1 MTEKAVQF
9 DWEKITGPLGETE
22 DIFKDEIKRI
32 EKLCGECDFGDELNR
47 IEQLCSECDF
57 GDERDRLKKLRG
69 EYGFEKNSSNVI
81 SIVGNRGC
89 GKTSLIKAVQKHFN
103 EDKDFYVTD
112 TIDPSIFDDT
122 LLIPEFF
129 ISVLAQKVEK
139 SKENSNGEFA
149 EFYKKLNEIME
160 VISHIKSNK
169 ERFYED
175 NHPSD
180 IVRTIQKRY
189 RFDELLKEL
198 IKSFYR
204 AIGKDKDTKMIV
216 CIDDLDLVSNKY
228 VYRMIEDIQKWLNK
242 NCIVILSFREV
253 QLLNI
258 IQDQFIKQN
267 MNLIDKEIIS
277 ISEIR
282 DQTIQF
288 YEKQMPVSR
297 RIYLK
302 GQTEFFNETARD
314 ILKPFVKNMREIDK
328 SENDNKKDVEC
339 TDNEFIWK
347 CLKNEEINFH
357 DFMEK
362 MVRRKVALP
371 LDPVDEK
378 ERVHLIYPNGL
389 REMLAFVRMLV
400 EMNEIRSETK
410 EGEGAILKENLQ
422 ENLKNYQ
429 NYVLSRARANL
440 DYKYY
445 SVLDEWIKTSVENKN
460 HYICSKIDE
469 LLKNSLKDKKSID
482 YHQEEVLY
490 VDDEED
496 DEEND
501 VVDLGKEEDLKT
513 ETQSQNKMNSNII
526 NVDKSSGNFSYNNAS
541 MIYVE
546 KTDSYNV
553 MLGDVVQFIEKLKC
567 TMAYNEEIMYFSYL
581 IKLLYSIELLYV
593 LFGKYE
599 ISRDDNGNIKYTY
612 VRNLN
617 DIDYDSVCDNYISL
631 VNCKF
636 TPDDFSYTQFDEN
649 MISFIEAEL
658 DENDIALID
667 MVTNM
672 SYSKIRRKSDIW
684 NVARPKK
691 IGTSSTYKH
700 RPLFYNNL
708 SKKDMAKNSENK
720 LISNY
725 NIDPMSYVLK
735 KSYFKKTGD
744 GNYVFYSVFDIDIIT
759 RMIFANKK
767 KEGKV
772 AYVYNK
778 INWIF
783 NCVNNKFL
791 SRNPHDVMLKE
802 KISQLFGG
810 KSDIFDREFVNR
822 IIELERNVNLKNEV
836 VNERIENY
844 LVEISL
850 DDWKELLDNI
860 SKNIENNVDK
870 DKALSIKDHLKNVS
884 RKSYKNWCYKGLVE
898 LLKKYPQF
906 MPEDQ

>member
-1 MTEKAVQF
+1 MAEEVAVQF
-9 DWEKITGPLGETE
+9 DWDKITGPLGETE
-22 DIFKDEIKRI
+22 DIFKDEIDRI
-32 EKLCGECDFGDELNR
+32 EKLCGECDF
-47 IEQLCSECDF
+47 
-57 GDERDRLKKLRG
+57 K
-69 EYGFEKNSSNVI
+69 KNSSNVI

-89 GKTSLIKAVQKHFN
+89 GKTSLIKAVRQHFDGN
-103 EDKDFYVTD
+103 KDFYVTD

-129 ISVLAQKVEK
+129 ISVLAQAVEDK
-139 SKENSNGEFA
+139 RQETDDKCLYESKYEFSG
-149 EFYKKLNEIME
+149 FQKKLNEIME

-180 IVRTIQKRY
+180 VVRTIQKRHH
-189 RFDELLKEL
+189 FGKLLKEL
-198 IKSFYR
+198 MSSFFK
-204 AIGKDKDTKMIV
+204 AIGKDADTKMIV

-242 NCIVILSFREV
+242 NCIVVLSFREV

-267 MNLIDKEIIS
+267 INLINNEIIS

-314 ILKPFVKNMREIDK
+314 ILKPFVKNMGEIDK

-422 ENLKNYQ
+422 ENLKIYRD
-429 NYVLSRARANL
+429 YILSRAKANL
-440 DYKYY
+440 NGEYY
-445 SVLDEWIKTSVENKN
+445 SIIDEWLKTSVGNKN
-460 HYICSKIDE
+460 YYICSKIDKF
-469 LLKNSLKDKKSID
+469 LKDDTKDKKSFD
-482 YHQEEVLY
+482 YHQENVLY
-490 VDDEED
+490 LNDEED

-581 IKLLYSIELLYV
+581 IKLLYSIELLYA

-708 SKKDMAKNSENK
+708 SKKDLTKNSKNK

-735 KSYFKKTGD
+735 KSYFEKMDG

-772 AYVYNK
+772 TYVYRK

-783 NCVNNKFL
+783 NNINDKFS
-791 SRNPHDVMLKE
+791 SRSLHDTVLKSQ
-802 KISQLFGG
+802 ISQLFNG
-810 KSDIFDREFVNR
+810 KNNLFDREFVKR
-822 IIELERNVNLKNEV
+822 MGELERDVNLKNE
-836 VNERIENY
+836 ISP
-844 LVEISL
+844 EIMSL
-850 DDWKELLDNI
+850 MNKICKADIHSWRKLAEGIKNI
-860 SKNIENNVDK
+860 STLSEDDKQRAKKMSDGLNTKNRRVLWSEEESDFK
-870 DKALSIKDHLKNVS
+870 YFLQ
-884 RKSYKNWCYKGLVE
+884 
-898 LLKKYPQF
+898 KYPEVRALF
-906 MPEDQ
+906 K

>member
-22 DIFKDEIKRI
+22 DIFKDEIERI
-32 EKLCGECDFGDELNR
+32 EKLC
-47 IEQLCSECDF
+47 
-57 GDERDRLKKLRG
+57 K

-129 ISVLAQKVEK
+129 ISVLAQEVKNA
-139 SKENSNGEFA
+139 KENSNGEFA

-198 IKSFYR
+198 IISFYK
-204 AIGKDKDTKMIV
+204 AIGKDEDTKMIV

-314 ILKPFVKNMREIDK
+314 ILKPFVKNMWEIDK

-410 EGEGAILKENLQ
+410 EGDGAILKENLQ

-429 NYVLSRARANL
+429 NYVLSRAKANL

-870 DKALSIKDHLKNVS
+870 DKALSIKDHLKNGS

>member
-32 EKLCGECDFGDELNR
+32 EKLCNGYD
-47 IEQLCSECDF
+47 
-57 GDERDRLKKLRG
+57 
-69 EYGFEKNSSNVI
+69 FEKNSSNVI

-89 GKTSLIKAVQKHFN
+89 GKTSLIKAVQKHFKPKD
-103 EDKDFYVTD
+103 DKEKNISDDEKARYKNFYVTD

-129 ISVLAQKVEK
+129 ISVLAQQVEK
-139 SKENSNGEFA
+139 SKENSSYEFA
-149 EFYKKLNEIME
+149 EFHKKLNEIME

-198 IKSFYR
+198 IKSFYT
-204 AIGKDKDTKMIV
+204 AIGKDKETKMIV

-242 NCIVILSFREV
+242 NCIVIVSFREV

-302 GQTEFFNETARD
+302 GQKEFFNETARD
-314 ILKPFVKNMREIDK
+314 ILKPFVKNMGEIDK

-422 ENLKNYQ
+422 ENLKIYRD
-429 NYVLSRARANL
+429 YILSRAKANL
-440 DYKYY
+440 NGEYY
-445 SVLDEWIKTSVENKN
+445 SIIDEWLKTSVGNKN
-460 HYICSKIDE
+460 YYICSKIDKF
-469 LLKNSLKDKKSID
+469 LKDDTKDKKSFD
-482 YHQEEVLY
+482 YHQENVLY
-490 VDDEED
+490 LNDEED

-567 TMAYNEEIMYFSYL
+567 TMAHNEEIMYFSYL
-581 IKLLYSIELLYV
+581 IKLLYSIELLYA

-708 SKKDMAKNSENK
+708 SKKDLTKNSKNK

-735 KSYFKKTGD
+735 KSYFEKMDG

-772 AYVYNK
+772 TYVYRK

-783 NCVNNKFL
+783 NNINDKFS
-791 SRNPHDVMLKE
+791 SRSLHDTVLKSQ
-802 KISQLFGG
+802 ISQLFNG
-810 KSDIFDREFVNR
+810 KNNLFDREFVKR
-822 IIELERNVNLKNEV
+822 MGELERDVNLKNE
-836 VNERIENY
+836 ISP
-844 LVEISL
+844 EIMSL
-850 DDWKELLDNI
+850 MNKICKADIHSWRKLAEGIKNI
-860 SKNIENNVDK
+860 STLSEDDKQRAKKMSDGLNTKNRRVLWSEEESDFK
-870 DKALSIKDHLKNVS
+870 YFLQ
-884 RKSYKNWCYKGLVE
+884 
-898 LLKKYPQF
+898 KYPEVRALF
-906 MPEDQ
+906 K